1 MICYC
6 RNPNLG
12 LATKARGC
20 KVASQVE
27 DLGTLHMLPGVQ
39 RVWGNEP
46 SHSQGNSH
54 FGRWSPGGLPKLQR
68 AIWGVKTQWLVAFF
82 ISLESS

>member
-39 RVWGNEP
+39 RV
-46 SHSQGNSH
+46 
-54 FGRWSPGGLPKLQR
+54 
-68 AIWGVKTQWLVAFF
+68 
-82 ISLESS
+82 